1 MKIRVPSS
9 FVQNRGSLRIAIF
22 YFLLGA
28 LWILF
33 SDRAMAAFALDAET
47 IIMISIYKGW
57 GYVLVTAMLLYV
69 LISRHTTRLNENR
82 EMYQLLADNV
92 TDVIWVLDLETRR
105 FRYVSPSVKQLRGYT
120 SEEVISQDLE
130 SALSPE
136 SMRYLERLLSLRLA
150 EFKKGIVKTY
160 TDEIEQSCRDGT
172 FIWTETATRFAINK
186 RNGHVEVYGVSR
198 DISERRQAES
208 ELRQW
213 ANAFEG
219 CAHGIAIGD
228 PDTNRVLACNPAFAA
243 LHKCRVEELI
253 GSPILSLYAPS
264 DHEVVRRYIQKA
276 DALGHARFEVTMIRK
291 DGSTFPVQMDLVSV
305 RGENGTIL
313 HRVLTAQDIT
323 ERKQAEEALR
333 ERERH
338 LILALSSA
346 RMSIWEW
353 DPQTGKVAWSPEY
366 FEFTALDHNELRE
379 KTGVF
384 TDFLHHEDAGRV
396 ATSIEKALKGESI
409 FAEEFRILRPDGG
422 IRWLSSLGHPEYDS
436 NRKIFKVIGTIQDIT
451 ERKQAEEALKQAEA
465 KYRNLVEL
473 LPVIVYTAELGAN
486 GKWTY
491 VSPQI
496 ESLLGFSSEEWMADP
511 GLWYRQIH
519 PEDRERQMEVEQ
531 QAWQRGTSFDSEYR
545 LLTKDGR
552 EIWVRDVGHILPAQ
566 NGNAPIVQ
574 GTLMDI
580 TKRKQVEKALS
591 VSQQNYAALINSI
604 DGIVWEADAQTFQ
617 FYFVSQQAERLL
629 GYPVE
634 QWTSEPT
641 FWRDHIY
648 PDDRTWVVE
657 YCMASTRQK
666 RSLDFEYRMIA
677 ADGRIV
683 WLRDIVTVIVEND
696 QPVRLRGVMVDIT
709 KYKQIEEA
717 LQDSERRYRALFDS
731 TPVAIWE
738 EDFSRVKQYVDALK
752 EKGITDIGA
761 YFRSNPAALKE
772 CMGAIRIRDVNDAAV
787 RMYKAESR
795 ESLIRNSY
803 EQPGKGEFKHNA
815 DDFAAIAEGRTS
827 RTWEGE
833 DETVSGE
840 PIEISVTWS
849 VVPGHEADYS
859 RVIVTTI
866 DVTERRRA
874 ERELRTS
881 NERFNII
888 SRAVNEAV
896 WDWDL
901 IANRIIWNDAVQ
913 TLFQYKPEEVDESP
927 NWWIEN
933 LHPEDRE
940 AIVQSI
946 LSAIHS
952 SAVYN
957 WKAEYRYKKADG
969 SYAFIF
975 DRGYIIREA
984 NGKAIRMVGAMQD
997 ITERKQAEKEMA
1009 RHLAE
1014 MEALYENGL
1023 AISRLFDPRAI
1034 AEKVI
1039 ETIAPHL
1046 TWRYVTIHLR
1056 KENSNELELIAFNMQ
1071 DSDDEKKREVE
1082 RKFRENIKTTEDGI
1096 SGWVAKIGIPIRSG
1110 NIHAHPRFL
1119 NIYPEMQSGLY
1130 VPLRVG
1136 DRFIGVISVE
1146 SEQPDAFSDR
1156 DERLL
1161 ATLANQMAVAI
1172 ENARLYQS
1180 LQNELAERKRAE
1192 EELRQSREQYQ
1203 DLFENSPVATW
1214 LEDFSAVVEWMDE
1227 LRAKG
1232 VKNLREYLASN
1243 PEDLKHGIS
1252 LIRIL
1257 NANQAAVKMNGAQNK
1272 EELLE
1277 NIRRLMIEAAP
1288 REVMIHEMDMIWQG
1302 HTSFEF
1308 EMTSHKLD
1316 GTLVTGI
1323 QHMFIPVQHGK
1334 PDYRRVIFT
1343 STDITERVNAEK
1355 ALQESEQHYRE
1366 LADSITDIFFE
1377 LDNNLCYTYW
1387 NKASAKI
1394 FGLAAE
1400 DVIGKAMF
1408 EVFGKS
1414 DEQMR
1419 IEKIYQD
1426 TLRNRRARIFHTSI
1440 PLNGQRHVFEV
1451 TAYPSTRGLSV
1462 IAKDVTERTRTEAIL
1477 QKRFE
1482 LMEFSAHHSLEE
1494 VMQKALDFVCELTGS
1509 AIGFFHLME
1518 TDQTTPGLS
1527 AWSPNAHQFFD
1538 LNRLTTQHLPVDQA
1552 GLWAE
1557 AVRLR
1562 RAIIH
1567 NDYKSRRD
1575 RKELPEGHANLVRE
1589 MIIPIIRNER
1599 IVAVLGVGNKEED
1612 YTAQDLETAERFAD
1626 YAWDITERKQME
1638 IALAEE
1644 RNQLARRVEE
1654 RTAELSRANA
1664 NLARALRVKD
1674 EFLANVS
1681 HELRTPLN
1689 AILGLSESLAEQIAG
1704 PLNEKQLKY
1713 ISTISESGHHLL
1725 SLINDI
1731 LDLAKIEAGQVTLD
1745 INKVD
1750 VNAVCQASLRMIKQL
1765 AQKKN
1770 QEVTLDIEEGLGL
1783 MWADERRLKQM
1794 IVNLLSNAVKFT
1806 PENGKLG
1813 LEVRGD
1819 KDGNKVMIT
1828 VWDTGIGISEEDMEK
1843 LFKPFV
1849 QLKSG
1854 LAREATGTGLGL
1866 ALVAQM
1872 ARLHGGSVSVTSQPG
1887 VGSRFTIV
1895 LPWEP
1900 ALMPDAV
1907 ERMKITGKFRAIKQQ
1922 DAQKQPT
1929 ILLIEDTKE
1938 VTMMITD
1945 YLEMNGFKVI
1955 SAQDGADGLTQAK
1968 LSHPDL
1974 ILMDIQMPRMNG
1986 IEATQKLRSEAEF
1999 KHTPIIA
2006 LTALAMPGDRERCL
2020 AAGMDEYIS
2029 KPVNLHAL
2037 VKIIRDCLSRRE
2049 ERSDQ

>member
-1 MKIRVPSS
+1 MKIRLPSS
-9 FVQNRGSLRIAIF
+9 VIQNWGSFRIATL

-28 LWILF
+28 LWIFF
-33 SDRAMAAFALDAET
+33 SDRAIAAFALDAET
-47 IIMISIYKGW
+47 ITIISIYKGW
-57 GYVLVTAMLLYV
+57 VYVLVTAILLYV
-69 LISRHTTRLNENR
+69 LISRHIARLNENW
-82 EMYQLLADNV
+82 EMYQLLAENV

-120 SEEVISQDLE
+120 PEEVIAQDLG
-130 SALSPE
+130 SALAPE
-136 SMRYLERLLSLRLA
+136 SMHHLERLLSLRLA
-150 EFKKGIVKTY
+150 EFHKGIIKSY
-160 TDEIEQSCRDGT
+160 TDEIELSCRDGT
-172 FIWTETATRFAINK
+172 FIWTETTTRFALNK
-186 RNGHVEVYGVSR
+186 RNGHLEMYGVSR
-198 DISERRQAES
+198 NISERRQAES

-228 PDTNRVLACNPAFAA
+228 PDTNRVLACNSAFAA
-243 LHKCRVEELI
+243 LHKCRVEEVVGL
-253 GSPILSLYAPS
+253 PVLSLYAPS
-264 DHEVVRRYIQKA
+264 DHEVVRRHIQKA
-276 DALGHARFEVTMIRK
+276 DAIGHARFEVTMLRK
-291 DGSTFPVQMDLVSV
+291 DGSTFPAQMDLVSV

-333 ERERH
+333 ERERQ

-346 RMSIWEW
+346 RISIWEW
-353 DPQTGKVAWSPEY
+353 DPQTGEVAWSPEY
-366 FEFTALDHNELRE
+366 FEFTDLDHNDLRE
-379 KTGVF
+379 KSGVF
-384 TDFLHHEDAGRV
+384 TDFLHHEDAERV
-396 ATSIEKALKGESI
+396 TTSIEKALKEESV
-409 FAEEFRILRPDGG
+409 FAEEFRTLRPDGR
-422 IRWLSSLGHPEYDS
+422 IRWLSSLGHPEYDPK
-436 NRKIFKVIGTIQDIT
+436 RKIFKVIGTIQDIT
-451 ERKQAEEALKQAEA
+451 ERKQAEEALKEAEA

-473 LPVIVYTAELGAN
+473 LPVIVYTAEMGVN

-496 ESLLGFSSEEWMADP
+496 ESLLGFSPEEWMADP

-545 LLTKDGR
+545 LLAKDGR
-552 EIWVRDVGHILPAQ
+552 VIWVRDVGHILPAQ
-566 NGNAPIVQ
+566 NGDVPIVQ
-574 GTLMDI
+574 GTLTDI
-580 TKRKQVEKALS
+580 TERKQMEKALS
-591 VSQQNYAALINSI
+591 ESQRNYAELINSI
-604 DGIVWEADAQTFQ
+604 DGIVWEADPQTFQ

-634 QWTSEPT
+634 RWTSEPT
-641 FWRDHIY
+641 FWKDHIY
-648 PDDRTWVVE
+648 PDDRTWAIE
-657 YCMASTRQK
+657 YCMTSTRQK
-666 RSLDFEYRMIA
+666 RAHDFEYRMIA

-709 KYKQIEEA
+709 KHKQTEA
-717 LQDSERRYRALFDS
+717 SLQESERRYRALFDN

-738 EDFSRVKQYVDALK
+738 EDLSQVKQYVDMLK
-752 EKGITDIGA
+752 QKGITDISA
-761 YFRSNPAALKE
+761 YFRSNPDALAECAAR
-772 CMGAIRIRDVNDAAV
+772 IRILDVNDTAV
-787 RMYKAESR
+787 QMFKAQSKE
-795 ESLIRNSY
+795 ELIRASS
-803 EQPGKGEFKHNA
+803 EMSKGEWEHNP
-815 DDFAAIAEGRTS
+815 DDFAAIAAGQLS
-827 RTWEGE
+827 HSWEGE
-833 DETVSGE
+833 DETLDGIPLV
-840 PIEISVTWS
+840 IHLTWS

-874 ERELRTS
+874 EKELRTS

-933 LHPEDRE
+933 LHPEDRQS
-940 AIVQSI
+940 IVQSI
-946 LSAIHS
+946 LNAIHS
-952 SAVYN
+952 PAVYH
-957 WKAEYRYKKADG
+957 WKAEYRYKRADG

-975 DRGYIIREA
+975 DRGYIIRDT

-1039 ETIAPHL
+1039 ETIARHL
-1046 TWRYVTIHLR
+1046 PWRYVTVRLR
-1056 KENSNELELIAFNMQ
+1056 KEDSDELELIAFNMQ
-1071 DSDDEKKREVE
+1071 DTDEEKKREIE
-1082 RKFRENIKTTEDGI
+1082 RKLRENIKTIEDGI
-1096 SGWVAKIGIPIRSG
+1096 SGWVAKIGISVRSG

-1136 DRFIGVISVE
+1136 DRVIGVISIE
-1146 SEQPDAFSDR
+1146 SEQPNAFSER
-1156 DERLL
+1156 NERLL
-1161 ATLANQMAVAI
+1161 ATLANQMAIAI

-1214 LEDFSAVVEWMDE
+1214 LEDFSALVEWMDE

-1232 VKNLREYLASN
+1232 IKDLRAYLASN
-1243 PEDLKHGIS
+1243 PEELKHAIS

-1257 NANQAAVKMNGAQNK
+1257 NANQAAVKMNGARNK
-1272 EELLE
+1272 EELIE

-1288 REVMIHEMDMIWQG
+1288 RGIMIHEMDMIWQG

-1308 EMTSHKLD
+1308 EMTAHKLD
-1316 GTLVTGI
+1316 GTLITGI
-1323 QHMFIPVQHGK
+1323 QHLFIPVQHGK

-1394 FGLAAE
+1394 FGIAAE
-1400 DVIGKAMF
+1400 NVIGKAMF

-1426 TLRNRRARIFHTSI
+1426 TLRNRQPRIFHMSI

-1451 TAYPSTRGLSV
+1451 TAYPSTHGISV
-1462 IAKDVTERTRTEAIL
+1462 IAKDVTERMRTEAIM

-1482 LMEFSAHHSLEE
+1482 LIEFSAHHSLEE
-1494 VMQKALDFVCELTGS
+1494 VMRKALDFVCELTDS
-1509 AIGFFHLME
+1509 PIGFFQLME
-1518 TDQTTPGLS
+1518 TDQATPGLS
-1527 AWSPNAHQFFD
+1527 AWSSNAHQFFD
-1538 LNRLTTQHLPVDQA
+1538 LNRLTTQHLSVDQA
-1552 GLWAE
+1552 GVWAE

-1562 RAIIH
+1562 RSIIH
-1567 NDYKSRRD
+1567 NDYKSLRD
-1575 RKELPEGHANLVRE
+1575 RKGLPEGHADLIRE

-1599 IVAVLGVGNKEED
+1599 IVAVLGVGNKGQD
-1612 YTAQDLETAERFAD
+1612 YTAQDLEIAERFAD

-1644 RNQLARRVEE
+1644 RNQLAKRVEE

-1770 QEVTLDIEEGLGL
+1770 QEVILDIEEGLGL

-1806 PENGKLG
+1806 PENGKVG

-1872 ARLHGGSVSVTSQPG
+1872 ARLHGGSVSVTSKPG

-1900 ALMPDAV
+1900 ALMPDTI